1 MDKSSKIFVAGHNG
15 TVGSAVVRNL
25 LAKGYEKIT
34 VVSSDELDLRNQQSV
49 NDFFEKFQ
57 PDYVIDAA
65 ARVGGILANDH
76 YPYTFIMDNL
86 QIQNNLI
93 NASFKNEVKKFI
105 FLGTSCVYPK
115 MCSQPIK
122 EEYLLSAALE
132 PTNEWY
138 AIAKIAGIK
147 ACEAIKKQHGR
158 NFISLMPT
166 NTYGPHD
173 NFDLETAHV
182 LPSLLRKFYEAV
194 VNNHAAVT
202 LWGEGSA
209 MREFIYVDDLAD
221 AIVFVLE
228 NEFNENIY
236 NIGTGV
242 DLSIKELALL
252 IQKISGHQGEIHWDS
267 SKPNG
272 TPRKVLDVSKLN
284 RMGWYAKTNLEDGLL
299 STYQWLQDNYHQL
312 REMKCK

>member
-1 MDKSSKIFVAGHNG
+1 MDHSSKIFLAGHSG
-15 TVGSAVVRNL
+15 TVGSAVLRNL
-25 LAKGYEKIT
+25 SAKGYSQIIT
-34 VVSSDELDLRNQQSV
+34 VSSEVLDLRNQHSV
-49 NDFFEKFQ
+49 NEFFDRFK
-57 PDYVIDAA
+57 PDCVIDAA
-65 ARVGGILANDH
+65 AKVGGILANDR
-76 YPYTFIMDNL
+76 YPYPFLMDNL
-86 QIQNNLI
+86 LIQNNLI
-93 NASFKNEVKKFI
+93 NASFYNDVKKFI

-115 MCSQPIK
+115 ICSQPIK

-147 ACEAIKKQHGR
+147 ACEAIRKQYGR

-194 VNNHAAVT
+194 KNNHASVT
-202 LWGEGSA
+202 LWGDGSA

-228 NEFNENIY
+228 NDFNENIC

-242 DLSIKELALL
+242 DLTIKELASL
-252 IQKISGHQGEIHWDS
+252 IQKISGHRGEIHWDTT
-267 SKPNG
+267 KPNG

-284 RMGWYAKTNLEDGLL
+284 GRGWYAKTNLEDGLL
-299 STYQWLQDNYHQL
+299 STYQWLEDNYHQL
-312 REMKCK
+312 REIKFN

>member
-25 LAKGYEKIT
+25 LAKGYEKII

-194 VNNHAAVT
+194 VNNHAPVT
-202 LWGEGSA
+202 IWGDGSA

-221 AIVFVLE
+221 AIVFVME
-228 NEFNENIY
+228 NDFNENIY

-272 TPRKVLDVSKLN
+272 TPRKVLDISKLN
-284 RMGWYAKTNLEDGLL
+284 RMGWYAKTNLEDGLM